1 MRHATLKMALIGA
14 AIVVLAKGGM
24 AATITVHEPD
34 GEGRV
39 FIDVIGH
46 INDDDFKIFKEKTD
60 QISPIGPD
68 HQNKQMIVTLISL
81 GGRMYP
87 ALLIGDWIRKKGMS
101 TFVPGDRRCASACAL
116 IWLAGR
122 PRNVGDNS
130 LIGFHAVYN
139 LTSLLE
145 TGQGNAVVGA
155 YLRDL
160 GVGYNAIAFM
170 TRAGPTSMEWLT
182 PDWAKELGVAWG
194 LLQPPRA
201 SPIPPQPEL
210 QPGVHLAAAPQVP
223 WSNSPCA

>member
-1 MRHATLKMALIGA
+1 MALIGA

-39 FIDVIGH
+39 FIDVVGR
-46 INDDDFKIFKEKTD
+46 INDDDFKAFKEKTD
-60 QISPIGPD
+60 QISPIGPG
-68 HQNKQMIVTLISL
+68 HPNKQMIVTLISL
-81 GGRMYP
+81 GGGMYP
-87 ALLIGDWIRKKGMS
+87 ALLIGDSIQKKGMS

-130 LIGFHAVYN
+130 LIGFHAVYD
-139 LTSLLE
+139 LTTRRE

-170 TRAGPTSMEWLT
+170 TRAG
-182 PDWAKELGVAWG
+182 
-194 LLQPPRA
+194 
-201 SPIPPQPEL
+201 
-210 QPGVHLAAAPQVP
+210 
-223 WSNSPCA
+223 